1 MHGDARFV
9 GAAEVR
15 SVHGGLTHWVGGVV
29 ATAGCAPQLSQL
41 AILER
46 SRDRLGALH
55 ADLVAAEPANKWP
68 RGGMSEV
75 FMGG

>member
-1 MHGDARFV
+1 MS
-9 GAAEVR
+9 EVFM
-15 SVHGGLTHWVGGVV
+15 GGLTHWMGGVV
-29 ATAGCAPQLSQL
+29 ATAGCALQLRQL
-41 AILER
+41 AVLEH

-55 ADLVAAEPANKWP
+55 ADLVAAEPAKWP